1 MAETKEEKKIWVKM
15 PNKSGVWKAEK
26 KGDEI
31 TGKYLKKL
39 PAPFMNRPN
48 FKYCLES
55 DHPLNVGGKVLIY
68 GTTGLNNAMEDVPI
82 GYKVR
87 ILYQGDSKKSDPT
100 KQPFQKYDVYALMD
114 KEDPLYQKILTETGD
129 ITQAPQGN
137 SNGGMRTKSYPE
149 ARVMIDHYLEVL
161 KDEFKPLNCESV
173 LKKAEADTDLESED
187 LTKIKLELIEM
198 HKAGEIKRAQP
209 FLKG

>member
-161 KDEFKPLNCESV
+161 KDKFKPLNCESV

-209 FLKG
+209 FKKC